1 MAHEIKQG
9 SSAAITLTSPFEE
22 GSKRHRFN
30 GDAVLRDYRVGV
42 RSRHASVLGRS
53 EVLQGRAKFGIFGD
67 GKEVAQLA
75 MAYAFRKGDLRSG
88 YYRDQTFMFALG
100 AVTVREFFSQLYAH
114 ADLDAEPAFG
124 GRSMTGHFATRFLKT
139 DGSWKPLIESYH
151 STADLS
157 PTASQMPRLVGLAYA
172 SKVYRQGS
180 DRLREIGAP
189 FSDHGNEVA
198 FGTIGNASCAEGMFW
213 EAVNAVGVLQAPM
226 LLSIWDD
233 GYGISV
239 PNKFQLTKGDV
250 SKVLEGFRHREGG
263 RPGYQ
268 LFTVPGWDYPTLC
281 LTYFEAHEQA
291 RRNHRPAIIHVTE
304 LTQPLGHS
312 TSGSHERYKTP
323 ERLQWEKEFDC
334 LRQMRKW
341 ILVEEF
347 ASEAEL
353 DAIEEEE
360 KKQVIADRD
369 RAWEAYRAPL
379 ERERAEVVEI
389 ARAGAQ
395 AASRDGDL
403 QSAIA
408 RLEKRPS
415 AIRKDLLA
423 FAADALLALRDAAPA
438 ARQPLVAW
446 KRRLE
451 DENRR
456 RYSSHLWSE
465 TPESALDVRAV
476 EPVYSDSSPVA
487 TGFEILNACFDAAF
501 EREPRLFALG
511 EDVGRLGD
519 VNQGFAHLQ
528 EKYGELRVSDTGI
541 REITII
547 GQAIGMALRGLRP
560 IAEIQYLDYLL
571 YALQI
576 LSDDLASLRWRTAG
590 GQKAPVI
597 IRTRGHRLE
606 GIWHAGSPMAGVIHL
621 LRGIYV
627 CVPRD
632 ATQAAG
638 FYNTLL
644 EGDDPGLIVEVLNAY
659 RRRAKLPDN
668 VGEMKIPLGVPEVVR
683 EGGDVTVVTY
693 GACVPIAIEAAERL
707 AGVGIETEVI
717 DVRTLLPF
725 DLPGTIGESLRKTNR
740 VLFVDEDVP
749 GGATAYMLEQVLERQ
764 GGFDALDAPP
774 RTLTAREHRTPYGTD
789 GDYFTKPNRET
800 VFEAVYE
807 LMHETDP
814 DAWPLFYR

>member
-1 MAHEIKQG
+1 MTEEIKQG
-9 SSAAITLTSPFEE
+9 SSAAITITSPFEE

-30 GDAVLRDYRVGV
+30 GEAVLRDYRVGV

-53 EVLQGRAKFGIFGD
+53 EVLTGRAKFGIFGD

-100 AVTVREFFSQLYAH
+100 AVTVREFFAQLYAH
-114 ADLDAEPAFG
+114 ADLEAEPAFG
-124 GRSMTGHFATRFLKT
+124 GRSMTGHFATRLLKN

-151 STADLS
+151 SSADLS
-157 PTASQMPRLVGLAYA
+157 PTASQMPRLVGLAHA
-172 SKVYRQGS
+172 SKVYRQGG
-180 DRLREIGAP
+180 DRLRELASG
-189 FSDHGNEVA
+189 FTDGGNEVA

-268 LFTVPGWDYPTLC
+268 LYTVPGWDYPTLC
-281 LTYFEAHEQA
+281 LTYHEAHEHA
-291 RRNHRPAIIHVTE
+291 RREHRPAIIHVTE

-334 LRQMRKW
+334 LRQMRRW
-341 ILVEEF
+341 IVAEGF
-347 ASEAEL
+347 ASETEL
-353 DAIEEEE
+353 DGIEEEE
-360 KKQVIADRD
+360 KRKVIADRD
-369 RAWEAYRAPL
+369 RAWEAYRGPL
-379 ERERAEVVEI
+379 EGERLEVLEL
-389 ARAGAQ
+389 ARQ
-395 AASRDGDL
+395 AAADGAAGLDA
-403 QSAIA
+403 AIG
-408 RLEKRPS
+408 RLEKKQH
-415 AIRKDLLA
+415 AIRKDLLG
-423 FAADALLALRDAAPA
+423 FAADALLALRDAAPE
-438 ARQPLVAW
+438 ARAPIIAW

-465 TPESALDVRAV
+465 GPQSALRVAEV
-476 EPVYSDSSPVA
+476 KPVYSDSSPLA
-487 TGFEILNACFDAAF
+487 TGFEILNGCFDAAF

-541 REITII
+541 REITIV

-576 LSDDLASLRWRTAG
+576 MSDDLASLRWRTAG

-644 EGDDPGLIVEVLNAY
+644 EGDDPGVIVEVLNAY

-668 VGEMKIPLGVPEVVR
+668 LGQVRVPLGVPEVVR
-683 EGGDVTVVTY
+683 PGDHVTVVTY
-693 GACVPIAIEAAERL
+693 GACVAIALEAAERL
-707 AGVGIETEVI
+707 ASIGIETEVI

-725 DLPGTIGESLRKTNR
+725 DRAGLIGESVRKTNR
-740 VLFVDEDVP
+740 VLFLDEDVP
-749 GGATAYMLEQVLERQ
+749 GGASAYMMEQVLERQ

-774 RTLTAREHRTPYGTD
+774 RTLTAQEHRTPYGTD
-789 GDYFTKPNRET
+789 GDYFTKPNREN

-814 DAWPLFYR
+814 ADWPLFYR

>member
-9 SSAAITLTSPFEE
+9 SSAAITITSPFED
-22 GSKRHRFN
+22 GSTRHRFN
-30 GDAVLRDYRVGV
+30 PDAVLRDYRVGI
-42 RSRHASVLGRS
+42 RSRHSSVLGRA
-53 EVLQGRAKFGIFGD
+53 EVLAGRAKFGIFGD

-100 AVTVREFFSQLYAH
+100 AITVREFFAQLYAH
-114 ADLDAEPAFG
+114 ADLEAEPAFG
-124 GRSMTGHFATRFLKT
+124 GRSMTGHFATRMLRS
-139 DGSWKPLIESYH
+139 DGSWKSLRETYN

-157 PTASQMPRLVGLAYA
+157 PTASQMPRLVGLAWA
-172 SKVYRQGS
+172 SKLYRS
-180 DRLREIGAP
+180 SERLRELNAG
-189 FSDHGNEVA
+189 FTDHGNEVA

-213 EAVNAVGVLQAPM
+213 ESVNAVGVLQAPM

-239 PNKFQLTKGDV
+239 PNKFQMTKGDV
-250 SKVLEGFRHREGG
+250 SKVLEGFRHTEGG
-263 RPGYQ
+263 RPGLDLY
-268 LFTVPGWDYPTLC
+268 TVAGWDYPTLC
-281 LTYFEAHEQA
+281 VTYYEAHERA
-291 RRNHRPAIIHVTE
+291 RRDHRPAILHITE

-312 TSGSHERYKTP
+312 TSGSHERYKTA

-341 ILVEEF
+341 IVTSGC

-360 KKQVIADRD
+360 KRSVTADRD
-369 RAWEAYRAPL
+369 RAFEAYRAPL
-379 ERERAEVVEI
+379 ERERMEVLEV
-389 ARAGAQ
+389 ARA
-395 AASRDGDL
+395 ASSPQLDPLIEGL
-403 QSAIA
+403 Q
-408 RLEKRPS
+408 KKQNP
-415 AIRKDLLA
+415 IRKDLLG
-423 FAADALLALRDAAPA
+423 FTGEALLALREADEET
-438 ARQPLVAW
+438 RRPLIEW
-446 KRRLE
+446 KQRIE
-451 DENRR
+451 AENRR
-456 RYSSHLWSE
+456 RYSSDLWSE
-465 TPESALDVRAV
+465 GAQSALRV
-476 EPVYSDSSPVA
+476 EEVAARYSDASPVA

-501 EREPRLFALG
+501 ARDPRLFALG

-541 REITII
+541 REITIV

-590 GQKAPVI
+590 GQKAPLI

-606 GIWHAGSPMAGVIHL
+606 GIWHAGSPMAGVINL

-632 ATQAAG
+632 AVQAAG
-638 FYNTLL
+638 FYNTMLRS
-644 EGDDPGLIVEVLNAY
+644 DDPALIVEVLNAY
-659 RRRAKLPDN
+659 RRRARVPDN
-668 VGEMKIPLGVPEVVR
+668 IGDFTVPLGVPEVIR

-693 GACVPIAIEAAERL
+693 GACCPIALEAAERL
-707 AGVGIETEVI
+707 AAAGIEIEVI

-725 DLPGTIGESLRKTNR
+725 DREGAIGAAIGKTHR
-740 VLFVDEDVP
+740 VLFLDEDVP
-749 GGATAYMLEQVLERQ
+749 GGASAYMMEQVLERQ
-764 GGFDALDAPP
+764 GGFDQLDAPP
-774 RTLTAREHRTPYGTD
+774 RTLAAQEHRTPYGTD
-789 GDYFTKPNRET
+789 GDYFTKPNREN

-807 LMHETDP
+807 LMHETAP
-814 DAWPLFYR
+814 ERWPIYYR